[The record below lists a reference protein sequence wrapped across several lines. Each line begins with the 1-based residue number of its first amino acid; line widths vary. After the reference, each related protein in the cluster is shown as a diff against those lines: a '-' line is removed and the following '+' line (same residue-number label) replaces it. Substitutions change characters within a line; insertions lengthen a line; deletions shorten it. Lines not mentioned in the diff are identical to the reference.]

1 MFSDFFDELAL
12 WIITFFFLCWYSIWS
27 GFYNQCQNLS
37 GHAVFQLLK
46 FLTHN
51 LCEYWSRVGLTIK
64 KVIISNLVISLVPL
78 LLIIIRF
85 RVEFSCNLVLDRK
98 REDSGSSSRK
108 NMGELGQ
115 DLTFLNW
122 TAYFQNAFDRINH
135 SISNETE
142 VVVYG
147 SRLAWH
153 RLWSFH
159 FLYIFKF
166 SF

>member
-1 MFSDFFDELAL
+1 MNGS
-12 WIITFFFLCWYSIWS
+12 
-27 GFYNQCQNLS
+27 
-37 GHAVFQLLK
+37 LL
-46 FLTHN
+46 N
-51 LCEYWSRVGLTIK
+51 K
-64 KVIISNLVISLVPL
+64 KPYYD
-78 LLIIIRF
+78 IIRF
-85 RVEFSCNLVLDRK
+85 RVEFSCNLALDRK

-147 SRLAWH
+147 SRLA
-153 RLWSFH
+153 
-159 FLYIFKF
+159 
-166 SF
+166 

>member
-1 MFSDFFDELAL
+1 MISFDELAL

-46 FLTHN
+46 FLTYSG
-51 LCEYWSRVGLTIK
+51 YWSRVVIRIM
-64 KVIISNLVISLVPL
+64 KVIISNLVVSLAPD

-85 RVEFSCNLVLDRK
+85 RVEFSCNLALDRK

-159 FLYIFKF
+159 LCYILKF